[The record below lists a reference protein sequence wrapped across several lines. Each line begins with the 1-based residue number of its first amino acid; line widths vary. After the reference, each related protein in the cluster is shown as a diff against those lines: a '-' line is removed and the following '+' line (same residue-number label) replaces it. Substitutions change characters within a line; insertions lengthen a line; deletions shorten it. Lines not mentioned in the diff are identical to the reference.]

1 MGSIAELGAPRRAAA
16 GVGVGPGVGPGV
28 GAGPGPGAGA
38 GAGPGAGAGAGAGP
52 EAGLLDDLDDVARLY
67 VEEAVRVRRIVRMSV
82 TAPPA
87 VIEDACQ
94 VAWSRLLIHRERL
107 RRESARAWLV
117 RVAVREAI
125 KSIQRE
131 RREWS
136 LEALLEQGARSEV
149 GGSAET
155 GITLPTPPLIEDLVE
170 QKHRL
175 ESIRALPERQRRLVW
190 LQGLG
195 LSYREIAGETGM
207 TRRTVERQ
215 LLRARSSLA
224 KAGT

>member
-1 MGSIAELGAPRRAAA
+1 MSSIAELSATRRSA
-16 GVGVGPGVGPGV
+16 
-28 GAGPGPGAGA
+28 AGA
-38 GAGPGAGAGAGAGP
+38 GR
-52 EAGLLDDLDDVARLY
+52 EVGLLDDLDAVARLY
-67 VEEAVRVRRIVRMSV
+67 AEEAVRVRRIVRMSV

-94 VAWSRLLIHRERL
+94 VAWSRLLIHRARL

-117 RVAVREAI
+117 RVAVREAV

-131 RREWS
+131 RRERS
-136 LEALLEQGARSEV
+136 LEALLEQGERSV
-149 GGSAET
+149 ASGSTDT
-155 GITLPTPPLIEDLVE
+155 GMTLPTPALIEDLVE

-175 ESIRALPERQRRLVW
+175 ESIRLLPERQRRLVW

-195 LSYREIAGETGM
+195 LSYREMARETGM

-215 LLRARSSLA
+215 LMRARSSLA
-224 KAGT
+224 KAGA

>member
-1 MGSIAELGAPRRAAA
+1 MSSIAELSAPRRSAA
-16 GVGVGPGVGPGV
+16 GADREV
-28 GAGPGPGAGA
+28 
-38 GAGPGAGAGAGAGP
+38 
-52 EAGLLDDLDDVARLY
+52 GLLDDLDDVARLY
-67 VEEAVRVRRIVRMSV
+67 AEEAVRVRRIVRMSV

-94 VAWSRLLIHRERL
+94 VAWCRLLIHRARL

-117 RVAVREAI
+117 RVAVREAV

-131 RREWS
+131 RRERS
-136 LEALLEQGARSEV
+136 LEALLEQGGRSAAR
-149 GGSAET
+149 GSAQT
-155 GITLPTPPLIEDLVE
+155 GMTLPAPAPIDDLVE

-195 LSYREIAGETGM
+195 LSYREMAGATGM

-215 LLRARSSLA
+215 LMRARSSLA
-224 KAGT
+224 KAGA

>member
-1 MGSIAELGAPRRAAA
+1 MSSIVELSAPRRSAA
-16 GVGVGPGVGPGV
+16 GADREV
-28 GAGPGPGAGA
+28 
-38 GAGPGAGAGAGAGP
+38 
-52 EAGLLDDLDDVARLY
+52 GLLDDLDDVARLY
-67 VEEAVRVRRIVRMSV
+67 AEEAVRVRRIVRMSV

-94 VAWSRLLIHRERL
+94 VAWCRLLIHRARL

-117 RVAVREAI
+117 RVAVREAV

-131 RREWS
+131 RRERS
-136 LEALLEQGARSEV
+136 LEALLEQGGRSAAR
-149 GGSAET
+149 GSAQT
-155 GITLPTPPLIEDLVE
+155 GMTLPAPALIDDLVE

-195 LSYREIAGETGM
+195 LSYREMAAATGM

-215 LLRARSSLA
+215 LMRARSSLA
-224 KAGT
+224 REAA

>member
-1 MGSIAELGAPRRAAA
+1 MSSIAELGAPRRSAA
-16 GVGVGPGVGPGV
+16 GVGR
-28 GAGPGPGAGA
+28 
-38 GAGPGAGAGAGAGP
+38 

-67 VEEAVRVRRIVRMSV
+67 VEESVRVRRIVRMSV

-94 VAWSRLLIHRERL
+94 VAWSRLLIHRARL

-131 RREWS
+131 RRERS
-136 LEALLEQGARSEV
+136 LEALLEQGGRSAAD
-149 GGSAET
+149 GSPEP
-155 GITLPTPPLIEDLVE
+155 GMTLPTPALIEDLVE
-170 QKHRL
+170 QKNRL

-195 LSYREIAGETGM
+195 LSYREMAGETGM

-215 LLRARSSLA
+215 LMRARSA
-224 KAGT
+224 RAEARA

>member
-1 MGSIAELGAPRRAAA
+1 MSSIAELSAPRRSAA
-16 GVGVGPGVGPGV
+16 GADREV
-28 GAGPGPGAGA
+28 
-38 GAGPGAGAGAGAGP
+38 
-52 EAGLLDDLDDVARLY
+52 GLLDDLDDVARLY
-67 VEEAVRVRRIVRMSV
+67 AEEAVRVRRIVRMSV

-94 VAWSRLLIHRERL
+94 VAWCRLLIHRARL

-117 RVAVREAI
+117 RVAVREAV

-131 RREWS
+131 RRERS
-136 LEALLEQGARSEV
+136 LEALLEQGGRSAAR
-149 GGSAET
+149 GSAQT
-155 GITLPTPPLIEDLVE
+155 GMTLPAPALIDDLVE

-195 LSYREIAGETGM
+195 LSYREMAGETGM

-215 LLRARSSLA
+215 LMRARSSLA
-224 KAGT
+224 KAGA

>member
-1 MGSIAELGAPRRAAA
+1 MSSIAELRAPSGEVAGAAA
-16 GVGVGPGVGPGV
+16 G
-28 GAGPGPGAGA
+28 AGR
-38 GAGPGAGAGAGAGP
+38 
-52 EAGLLDDLDDVARLY
+52 ETGLLDDLEEIAQLY
-67 VEEAVRVRRIVRMSV
+67 VEEAVRVRRIVGTSV

-94 VAWSRLLIHRERL
+94 VAWCRLLIHRARL

-125 KSIQRE
+125 KSVGRE

-136 LEALLEQGARSEV
+136 LEALLEQG
-149 GGSAET
+149 GGSAAGGSVDT
-155 GITLPTPPLIEDLVE
+155 GMPLPTPELIEDLVE
-170 QKHRL
+170 QKNRL

-195 LSYREIAGETGM
+195 LSYREMAGETGM

-215 LLRARSSLA
+215 LIRARSSLA
-224 KAGT
+224 EAGT

>member
-1 MGSIAELGAPRRAAA
+1 MSSIAELSAPRRSAA
-16 GVGVGPGVGPGV
+16 GADREV
-28 GAGPGPGAGA
+28 
-38 GAGPGAGAGAGAGP
+38 
-52 EAGLLDDLDDVARLY
+52 GLLDDLDDVARLY
-67 VEEAVRVRRIVRMSV
+67 AEEAVRVRRIVRMSV

-94 VAWSRLLIHRERL
+94 VAWCRLLIHRARL

-117 RVAVREAI
+117 RVAVREAV
-125 KSIQRE
+125 KSVQRE
-131 RREWS
+131 RRERS
-136 LEALLEQGARSEV
+136 LEALLEQGGRSAAR
-149 GGSAET
+149 GSVQT
-155 GITLPTPPLIEDLVE
+155 GMTLPAPALIDDLVE

-195 LSYREIAGETGM
+195 LSYREMAAATGM

-215 LLRARSSLA
+215 LMRARSSLA
-224 KAGT
+224 REAA

>member
-1 MGSIAELGAPRRAAA
+1 MSSIAELSAPRRSTA
-16 GVGVGPGVGPGV
+16 GVGR
-28 GAGPGPGAGA
+28 
-38 GAGPGAGAGAGAGP
+38 
-52 EAGLLDDLDDVARLY
+52 EAGLLADLDDVARLY
-67 VEEAVRVRRIVRMSV
+67 VEESVRVRRIVRMSV

-94 VAWSRLLIHRERL
+94 VAWSRLLIHRARL

-131 RREWS
+131 RRERS
-136 LEALLEQGARSEV
+136 LEALLEQGGRSAA
-149 GGSAET
+149 GGSADP
-155 GITLPTPPLIEDLVE
+155 GMTLPTPALIEDLVE
-170 QKHRL
+170 QKNRL
-175 ESIRALPERQRRLVW
+175 DSIRALPERQRRLLW

-195 LSYREIAGETGM
+195 LSYREMAGETGM

-215 LLRARSSLA
+215 LMRARSSLSE
-224 KAGT
+224 AGA

>member
-1 MGSIAELGAPRRAAA
+1 MSSIAELSAPRSSA
-16 GVGVGPGVGPGV
+16 
-28 GAGPGPGAGA
+28 AGA
-38 GAGPGAGAGAGAGP
+38 GRA
-52 EAGLLDDLDDVARLY
+52 AGLLGDLDDVARFY
-67 VEEAVRVRRIVRMSV
+67 VEESVRVRRIVRMSV

-94 VAWSRLLIHRERL
+94 VAWSRLLIHRARL

-117 RVAVREAI
+117 RVAIREAI

-131 RREWS
+131 RRERS
-136 LEALLEQGARSEV
+136 LEALLEQG
-149 GGSAET
+149 GGSAAA
-155 GITLPTPPLIEDLVE
+155 GSADPGMTLPTPALIEDLIE
-170 QKHRL
+170 QKTRL

-195 LSYREIAGETGM
+195 LSYREMAGETGM

-215 LLRARSSLA
+215 LMRARSSLA
-224 KAGT
+224 EAGA

>member
-1 MGSIAELGAPRRAAA
+1 MSSIAELSAPRRSAA
-16 GVGVGPGVGPGV
+16 GARREV
-28 GAGPGPGAGA
+28 
-38 GAGPGAGAGAGAGP
+38 
-52 EAGLLDDLDDVARLY
+52 GLLDDLDAVARLY
-67 VEEAVRVRRIVRMSV
+67 AEEAVRVRRIVRMSV

-94 VAWSRLLIHRERL
+94 VAWSRLLIHRARL

-117 RVAVREAI
+117 RVAVREAV

-131 RREWS
+131 RRERS
-136 LEALLEQGARSEV
+136 LEALLEQGGRSV
-149 GGSAET
+149 ASGSTDT
-155 GITLPTPPLIEDLVE
+155 GMTLPTPALIEDLVE

-175 ESIRALPERQRRLVW
+175 ESIRLLPERQRRLVW

-195 LSYREIAGETGM
+195 LSYREMAGETGM

-215 LLRARSSLA
+215 LMRARSSLA
-224 KAGT
+224 KAGA

>member
-1 MGSIAELGAPRRAAA
+1 MSSIAELSAPRSSA
-16 GVGVGPGVGPGV
+16 
-28 GAGPGPGAGA
+28 AGA
-38 GAGPGAGAGAGAGP
+38 GRA
-52 EAGLLDDLDDVARLY
+52 AGLLDDLDDVARFY
-67 VEEAVRVRRIVRMSV
+67 VEESVRVRRIVRMSV

-94 VAWSRLLIHRERL
+94 VAWSRLLIHRARL

-117 RVAVREAI
+117 RVAIREAV

-131 RREWS
+131 RRERS
-136 LEALLEQGARSEV
+136 LEALLEQG
-149 GGSAET
+149 GGSAA
-155 GITLPTPPLIEDLVE
+155 GDSADPGMTLPTPALIEDLVE
-170 QKHRL
+170 QKTRL

-195 LSYREIAGETGM
+195 LSYREMAGETGM

-215 LLRARSSLA
+215 LMRARSSLA
-224 KAGT
+224 EAGA

>member
-1 MGSIAELGAPRRAAA
+1 MNSIAEPRSLRLCAA
-16 GVGVGPGVGPGV
+16 GEDRDG
-28 GAGPGPGAGA
+28 
-38 GAGPGAGAGAGAGP
+38 
-52 EAGLLDDLDDVARLY
+52 ELLVDLDDVARLY
-67 VEEAVRVRRIVRMSV
+67 VEEAVKVRRIVRMSV
-82 TAPPA
+82 TASPA

-94 VAWSRLLIHRERL
+94 VAWSRLLIHRARL

-131 RREWS
+131 RRERS
-136 LEALLEQGARSEV
+136 LEALLEQGGRSTA
-149 GGSAET
+149 GGSGDT
-155 GITLPTPPLIEDLVE
+155 GMTLPTPALIEDLVE
-170 QKHRL
+170 QKDRL

-195 LSYREIAGETGM
+195 LSYREMAGETGM

-215 LLRARSSLA
+215 LVRARSSLA
-224 KAGT
+224 EARA

>member
-1 MGSIAELGAPRRAAA
+1 MSSIAELSAPRSSA
-16 GVGVGPGVGPGV
+16 
-28 GAGPGPGAGA
+28 AGA
-38 GAGPGAGAGAGAGP
+38 GRA
-52 EAGLLDDLDDVARLY
+52 AGLLDDLDDVARFY
-67 VEEAVRVRRIVRMSV
+67 VEESVRVRRIVRMSV

-94 VAWSRLLIHRERL
+94 VAWSRLLIHRARL

-117 RVAVREAI
+117 RVAIREAV

-131 RREWS
+131 RRERS
-136 LEALLEQGARSEV
+136 LEALLEQG
-149 GGSAET
+149 GGSAA
-155 GITLPTPPLIEDLVE
+155 GDSADPGMTLPTPALIEDLVE
-170 QKHRL
+170 QKTRL

-195 LSYREIAGETGM
+195 LSYREMAGETGM

-215 LLRARSSLA
+215 LMRARSSLA
-224 KAGT
+224 KAGA

>member
-1 MGSIAELGAPRRAAA
+1 MSSIAELSAPRSSA
-16 GVGVGPGVGPGV
+16 
-28 GAGPGPGAGA
+28 AGA
-38 GAGPGAGAGAGAGP
+38 GRA
-52 EAGLLDDLDDVARLY
+52 AGLLDDLDDVARFY
-67 VEEAVRVRRIVRMSV
+67 VEESVRVRRIVRMSV

-94 VAWSRLLIHRERL
+94 VAWSRLLIHRARL

-117 RVAVREAI
+117 RVAIREAV

-131 RREWS
+131 RRERS
-136 LEALLEQGARSEV
+136 LEALLEQG
-149 GGSAET
+149 GGSAA
-155 GITLPTPPLIEDLVE
+155 GDSADPGMTLPTPALVEDLVE
-170 QKHRL
+170 QKTRL

-195 LSYREIAGETGM
+195 LSYREMAGETGM

-215 LLRARSSLA
+215 LMRARSSLA
-224 KAGT
+224 EAGA